1 MQLAS
6 SRLSGETSPYL
17 LAHAAQPIAWFPW
30 GDEAFEEAAR
40 RDVPVFLSS
49 GYASCHWCHRMAQ
62 DAFQDPIVAE
72 LLNAHFGFAELP
84 VASPVAEEETLAPNE
99 YIGEAQS
106 FGGTLR
112 VKVTMDGDKIAKIDI
127 LSHSDTA
134 GVCNPAYDTV
144 PGKIIDAQSTNV
156 DAATNATIS
165 SKAIM
170 AAVEDALSKVGK

>member
-72 LLNAHFGFAELP
+72 LLNAHF
-84 VASPVAEEETLAPNE
+84 VS
-99 YIGEAQS
+99 
-106 FGGTLR
+106 
-112 VKVTMDGDKIAKIDI
+112 VKVDREQRPD
-127 LSHSDTA
+127 
-134 GVCNPAYDTV
+134 
-144 PGKIIDAQSTNV
+144 V
-156 DAATNATIS
+156 DA
-165 SKAIM
+165 
-170 AAVEDALSKVGK
+170 